1 MEKDHS
7 YFMKKAFEEAKYAFF
22 KNEVPVG
29 CVIVNNSDV
38 ISRSSNMV
46 ELLNDSTAHAE
57 LIAITSAQNSLNS
70 KNLDNCILY
79 TTLEPCLM
87 CYGAIYW
94 SKINTV
100 VYGASD
106 KKRGFSRHSIDL
118 DRKINLI
125 NGFMEKESKEP
136 VSYTHLTLPT
146 IYSV

>member
-7 YFMKKAFEEAKYAFF
+7 YFMKKAFKEAEYAFF

-29 CVIVNNSDV
+29 CVIVNNNDI

-79 TTLEPCLM
+79 TTLEPCIM

-100 VYGASD
+100 VYATSD
-106 KKRGFSRHSIDL
+106 KKRGFSRHSIKT
-118 DRKINLI
+118 DRKINI
-125 NGFMEKESKEP
+125 ISGYMEKESKELLD
-136 VSYTHLTLPT
+136 SFFKK
-146 IYSV
+146 IRG

>member
-1 MEKDHS
+1 MEKDHN
-7 YFMKKAFEEAKYAFF
+7 YFMKKAFEEAKYAFY

-29 CVIVNNSDV
+29 CVIVNNNDI

-79 TTLEPCLM
+79 STLEPCLM

-94 SKINTV
+94 SKINTI
-100 VYGASD
+100 VYAASD
-106 KKRGFSRHSIDL
+106 KKRGFSRYSVEM
-118 DRKINLI
+118 DRKINII
-125 NGFMEKESKEP
+125 NGFMEKESKELLD
-136 VSYTHLTLPT
+136 SFFKK
-146 IYSV
+146 IRG

>member
-1 MEKDHS
+1 MEKDHN
-7 YFMKKAFEEAKYAFF
+7 YFMKKAFEEAKYAFY

-29 CVIVNNSDV
+29 CVIVNNNDI

-94 SKINTV
+94 SKINTI

-106 KKRGFSRHSIDL
+106 EKRGFSRHNLEI
-118 DRKINLI
+118 DRKINI
-125 NGFMEKESKEP
+125 VKGVMEEESRELLENFFKK
-136 VSYTHLTLPT
+136 
-146 IYSV
+146 IRG

>member
-7 YFMKKAFEEAKYAFF
+7 YFMKKAFEEAEYAFF

-29 CVIVNNSDV
+29 CVIVNNNYI

-79 TTLEPCLM
+79 TTLEPCIM

-100 VYGASD
+100 VYATSD
-106 KKRGFSRHSIDL
+106 KKRGFSRHSIET
-118 DRKINLI
+118 DRKINI
-125 NGFMEKESKEP
+125 MSGYMEKESKELLD
-136 VSYTHLTLPT
+136 SFFKK
-146 IYSV
+146 IRG

>member
-1 MEKDHS
+1 MEKDHN
-7 YFMKKAFEEAKYAFF
+7 YFMKKAFEEAKYAFY

-29 CVIVNNSDV
+29 CVIVNNNDI

-94 SKINTV
+94 SKINTI
-100 VYGASD
+100 VYAASD
-106 KKRGFSRHSIDL
+106 KKRGFSRYSL
-118 DRKINLI
+118 EMDRKINII
-125 NGFMEKESKEP
+125 NGFMEKESKELLD
-136 VSYTHLTLPT
+136 SFFKK
-146 IYSV
+146 IRG

>member
-1 MEKDHS
+1 
-7 YFMKKAFEEAKYAFF
+7 MKKAFEEAKYAFF

-29 CVIVNNSDV
+29 CVIVNNNDV

-57 LIAITSAQNSLNS
+57 LIAITSAQISLNS

-118 DRKINLI
+118 DRKINII
-125 NGFMEKESKEP
+125 NGFMEKESKELLD
-136 VSYTHLTLPT
+136 SFFKK
-146 IYSV
+146 IRG

>member
-29 CVIVNNSDV
+29 CVIVNNNDI

-94 SKINTV
+94 SKINTI

-118 DRKINLI
+118 DRKINII
-125 NGFMEKESKEP
+125 NGFMEKESKELLD
-136 VSYTHLTLPT
+136 SFFKK
-146 IYSV
+146 IRG

>member
-1 MEKDHS
+1 
-7 YFMKKAFEEAKYAFF
+7 MKKAFEEAKYAFF

-29 CVIVNNSDV
+29 CVIVNNNDV

-100 VYGASD
+100 VYAASD

-118 DRKINLI
+118 DRKINII
-125 NGFMEKESKEP
+125 NGFMEKESKELLD
-136 VSYTHLTLPT
+136 SFFKK
-146 IYSV
+146 IRG

>member
-1 MEKDHS
+1 
-7 YFMKKAFEEAKYAFF
+7 MKKAFEEAKYAFF

-29 CVIVNNSDV
+29 CVIVNNNDV

-57 LIAITSAQNSLNS
+57 LIAITSAQNTLNS

-118 DRKINLI
+118 DRKINII
-125 NGFMEKESKEP
+125 NGFMEKESKELLD
-136 VSYTHLTLPT
+136 SFFKK
-146 IYSV
+146 IRG

>member
-1 MEKDHS
+1 
-7 YFMKKAFEEAKYAFF
+7 MKKAFEEAKYAFF

-29 CVIVNNSDV
+29 CIIVNNNDIV
-38 ISRSSNMV
+38 SRSSNMV

-118 DRKINLI
+118 DRKINII
-125 NGFMEKESKEP
+125 NGFMEKESKELLD
-136 VSYTHLTLPT
+136 SFFKK
-146 IYSV
+146 IRG

>member
-29 CVIVNNSDV
+29 CVIVNNNDV

-118 DRKINLI
+118 DCKINII
-125 NGFMEKESKEP
+125 NGFMEKESKELLD
-136 VSYTHLTLPT
+136 SFFKK
-146 IYSV
+146 IRG

>member
-29 CVIVNNSDV
+29 CVIVNNNDV

-118 DRKINLI
+118 DRKIIII
-125 NGFMEKESKEP
+125 NGFMEKESKE
-136 VSYTHLTLPT
+136 LLDRFFKK
-146 IYSV
+146 IRG

>member
-1 MEKDHS
+1 MEKDHN
-7 YFMKKAFEEAKYAFF
+7 YFMKKAFEEAKYAFY

-29 CVIVNNSDV
+29 CVIVNKNDI

-94 SKINTV
+94 SKINTI
-100 VYGASD
+100 VYAASD
-106 KKRGFSRHSIDL
+106 KKRGFSRYSVEM
-118 DRKINLI
+118 DRKINII
-125 NGFMEKESKEP
+125 NGFMEKESKELLD
-136 VSYTHLTLPT
+136 SFFKK
-146 IYSV
+146 IRG

>member
-29 CVIVNNSDV
+29 CVIVNNNDI

-100 VYGASD
+100 VYAASD

-118 DRKINLI
+118 DRKINII
-125 NGFMEKESKEP
+125 NGFMEKESKELLD
-136 VSYTHLTLPT
+136 SFFKK
-146 IYSV
+146 IRG

>member
-1 MEKDHS
+1 
-7 YFMKKAFEEAKYAFF
+7 MKKAFEEAKYAFF

-29 CVIVNNSDV
+29 CVIVNNNDV

-118 DRKINLI
+118 DRKINI
-125 NGFMEKESKEP
+125 VNGFMEKESKELLD
-136 VSYTHLTLPT
+136 SFFKK
-146 IYSV
+146 IRG

>member
-29 CVIVNNSDV
+29 CVIVNNNDI

-125 NGFMEKESKEP
+125 NGFMEKESKELLD
-136 VSYTHLTLPT
+136 SFFKK
-146 IYSV
+146 IRG

>member
-1 MEKDHS
+1 ML
-7 YFMKKAFEEAKYAFF
+7 FF

-29 CVIVNNSDV
+29 CVIVNNNDI

-106 KKRGFSRHSIDL
+106 KKRGFSRHSINL
-118 DRKINLI
+118 DRKINII
-125 NGFMEKESKEP
+125 NGFMEKESKE
-136 VSYTHLTLPT
+136 LLDRFFKK
-146 IYSV
+146 IRG